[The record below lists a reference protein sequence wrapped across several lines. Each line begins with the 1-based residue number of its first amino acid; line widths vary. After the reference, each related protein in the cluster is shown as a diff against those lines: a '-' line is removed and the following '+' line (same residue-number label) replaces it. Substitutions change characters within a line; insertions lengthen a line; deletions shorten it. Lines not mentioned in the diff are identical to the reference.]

1 MGFFKKIFKGVKKVF
16 KKVGRAVKKGFKKFG
31 KFMNKIG
38 IVGQIAMMFVL
49 PHVGAFLM
57 KGLAGAGQALAAYSG
72 IGSTV
77 VNAAGSVLTHA
88 HKFATAVGNGYRT
101 VTQGIMDFGKT
112 ALNKIPGVSIE
123 GAAQN
128 FFTGPDSALSR
139 VKLNAK
145 SILDPWKTTITG
157 NGRTL
162 GDIARSS
169 GKSLEEIAAA
179 NQDLIKGVQQKNWG
193 NIVTGENAIINTK
206 AITPLPASSTQQM
219 LGFDPDLEQ
228 LQAHSGERV
237 RSAKEYMG
245 FDPNREQM
253 LAQMGEVPDVIGP
266 ETGVQNLEG
275 ITQDYTK
282 MTVGEVVPTNQE
294 SLLGDGSV
302 SKADIKLV
310 SELDTGSGW
319 GKLGEIGGKS
329 IEQLRAR
336 YNLTENPLSAVSN
349 IRSDIARFSK
359 PGELDDGGLRTDYGG
374 GYAANLGYFTPEEF
388 QANPVQFNQRLL
400 DFESNVGQWG
410 SPSNIYQE
418 KNIWS
423 QYTASAQQHLMR

>member
-310 SELDTGSGW
+310 SEDKVSGW
-319 GKLGEIGGKS
+319 GKVGEIGGQT

-349 IRSDIARFSK
+349 IRSDIARFSSE
-359 PGELDDGGLRTDYGG
+359 GELDDGGLRTDYGG

-388 QANPVQFNQRLL
+388 QANPVTFNNNFTNLQNQGH
-400 DFESNVGQWG
+400 FGYPSNV
-410 SPSNIYQE
+410 YQE
-418 KNIWS
+418 KNIWAELMS
-423 QYTASAQQHLMR
+423 KTQQHLMR

>member
-310 SELDTGSGW
+310 SEDKVSGW
-319 GKLGEIGGKS
+319 GKVGEIGGQT

-349 IRSDIARFSK
+349 ISSDISRFSSA
-359 PGELDDGGLRTDYGG
+359 GELDDGGLRTDYGG

-388 QANPVQFNQRLL
+388 QANPVTFNNNFTNLQNQGH
-400 DFESNVGQWG
+400 FGYPSNV
-410 SPSNIYQE
+410 YQE
-418 KNIWS
+418 KNIWAELMS
-423 QYTASAQQHLMR
+423 KTQQHLMR

>member
-169 GKSLEEIAAA
+169 GKSLEELAAA

-310 SELDTGSGW
+310 SEDKVSGW
-319 GKLGEIGGKS
+319 GKVGEIGGQT

-349 IRSDIARFSK
+349 IRSDIARFSSE
-359 PGELDDGGLRTDYGG
+359 GELDDGGLRTDYGG

-388 QANPVQFNQRLL
+388 QANPVTFNNNFTNLQNQGH
-400 DFESNVGQWG
+400 FGYPSNV
-410 SPSNIYQE
+410 YQE
-418 KNIWS
+418 KNIWAELMS
-423 QYTASAQQHLMR
+423 KTQQHLMR

>member
-162 GDIARSS
+162 GDISS
-169 GKSLEEIAAA
+169 STGRSLEELGAA
-179 NQDLIKGVQQKNWG
+179 NENLVKGVDPKEWG

-310 SELDTGSGW
+310 SEDKVSGW
-319 GKLGEIGGKS
+319 GKVGEIGGQT

-349 IRSDIARFSK
+349 IRSDIARFSSE
-359 PGELDDGGLRTDYGG
+359 GELDDGGLRTDYGG

-388 QANPVQFNQRLL
+388 QANPVTFNNNFTNLQNQGH
-400 DFESNVGQWG
+400 FGYPSNV
-410 SPSNIYQE
+410 YQE
-418 KNIWS
+418 KNIWAELMS
-423 QYTASAQQHLMR
+423 KTQQHLMR

>member
-310 SELDTGSGW
+310 SEDKVSGW
-319 GKLGEIGGKS
+319 GKVGEIGGQT

-388 QANPVQFNQRLL
+388 QANPVTFNNNFTNLQNQGH
-400 DFESNVGQWG
+400 FGYPSNV
-410 SPSNIYQE
+410 YQE
-418 KNIWS
+418 KNIWAELMS
-423 QYTASAQQHLMR
+423 KTQQHLMR

>member
-101 VTQGIMDFGKT
+101 VTQGIMDIGKT

-162 GDIARSS
+162 GDIAR
-169 GKSLEEIAAA
+169 
-179 NQDLIKGVQQKNWG
+179 
-193 NIVTGENAIINTK
+193 
-206 AITPLPASSTQQM
+206 
-219 LGFDPDLEQ
+219 
-228 LQAHSGERV
+228 
-237 RSAKEYMG
+237 
-245 FDPNREQM
+245 
-253 LAQMGEVPDVIGP
+253 
-266 ETGVQNLEG
+266 
-275 ITQDYTK
+275 
-282 MTVGEVVPTNQE
+282 
-294 SLLGDGSV
+294 
-302 SKADIKLV
+302 
-310 SELDTGSGW
+310 
-319 GKLGEIGGKS
+319 
-329 IEQLRAR
+329 
-336 YNLTENPLSAVSN
+336 
-349 IRSDIARFSK
+349 
-359 PGELDDGGLRTDYGG
+359 
-374 GYAANLGYFTPEEF
+374 
-388 QANPVQFNQRLL
+388 
-400 DFESNVGQWG
+400 
-410 SPSNIYQE
+410 
-418 KNIWS
+418 
-423 QYTASAQQHLMR
+423 

>member
-193 NIVTGENAIINTK
+193 NIVTGENANINTK

-282 MTVGEVVPTNQE
+282 MTVGEGVPTNQE

-310 SELDTGSGW
+310 SEDKVSGW
-319 GKLGEIGGKS
+319 GKVGEIGGQT

-349 IRSDIARFSK
+349 IRSDIARFSSE
-359 PGELDDGGLRTDYGG
+359 GELDDGGLRTDYGG

-388 QANPVQFNQRLL
+388 QANPVTFNNNFTNLQNQGH
-400 DFESNVGQWG
+400 FGYQSNV
-410 SPSNIYQE
+410 YQE
-418 KNIWS
+418 KNIWAELMS
-423 QYTASAQQHLMR
+423 KTQQHLMR

>member
-57 KGLAGAGQALAAYSG
+57 KGLAGAGKALAAYSG

-139 VKLNAK
+139 VKLNAN

-310 SELDTGSGW
+310 SELDTGTGLLGKGVGTVKDFVDKRYFSGNVIQTASTIK
-319 GKLGEIGGKS
+319 G
-329 IEQLRAR
+329 
-336 YNLTENPLSAVSN
+336 
-349 IRSDIARFSK
+349 DIASVGNYFADPVEEEYS
-359 PGELDDGGLRTDYGG
+359 PAYGG
-374 GYAANLGYFTPEEF
+374 GFIVDAPSLSRSDFE
-388 QANPVQFNQRLL
+388 ANPVNFNNNFTNLQNQGH
-400 DFESNVGQWG
+400 FGYPSNV
-410 SPSNIYQE
+410 YQE
-418 KNIWS
+418 KNIWAELMS
-423 QYTASAQQHLMR
+423 KTQQHLMR

>member
-193 NIVTGENAIINTK
+193 NIVTGETAIINTK

-294 SLLGDGSV
+294 SLLGDNFV
-302 SKADIKLV
+302 SKEDGISLGG
-310 SELDTGSGW
+310 EGSGAKPKE
-319 GKLGEIGGKS
+319 GF
-329 IEQLRAR
+329 LRDLTKDIHTK
-336 YNLTENPLSAVSN
+336 YNPFAGSPLSAVSN
-349 IRSDIARFSK
+349 IRSAVARFS
-359 PGELDDGGLRTDYGG
+359 PPDMDEEGYRTEYGG

-423 QYTASAQQHLMR
+423 QYTARAQQHLMR